1 MKFRCP
7 REVWVRGISAVQN
20 AVGSPISN
28 PIVENIL
35 VSCEGQKVSFFATN
49 LTLAIRCEREV
60 DVEEEGSI
68 VLPTKVIIG
77 LVRDL
82 PVGEVTFECSETDVV
97 ILVGDFMGK

>member
-35 VSCEGQKVSFFATN
+35 VSCEGQKVSFSQRI
-49 LTLAIRCEREV
+49 LLSQS
-60 DVEEEGSI
+60 DVNVRSMSKKKV
-68 VLPTKVIIG
+68 VLFFQ
-77 LVRDL
+77 RR
-82 PVGEVTFECSETDVV
+82 
-97 ILVGDFMGK
+97 